1 MTEQLIITKIFSNY
15 ADTFLMLG
23 LARLAEYALVKTKQ
37 KSSIQL
43 INRGTAYILQ
53 FKQPVNIESISKIS
67 YTDPFPVVKGQ
78 KTDTSKIPTEIIPF
92 DTVQHSS
99 DRKVYRDFLFH
110 NRGKIE
116 NAEETPK
123 PPDSRT
129 QNGVILTSMRH
140 DCNHNDLWMGSWE
153 LRENYG
159 ALIAALFQGF
169 SQENGG
175 VETVADIFHKATGCK
190 LPDMAS
196 AVKVYLPTSV
206 QGVSRVKADSNKVDS
221 QKADWLSLWLI
232 ATGLFHYGIAERIK
246 VSDRVFDW
254 RVVALQ
260 PQDIQFQNYCGVI
273 KKLLIYN
280 PPGGRHGI
288 ARFDAELVLRF
299 CVELLDYHSVT
310 EEIAESE
317 DDFDN
322 FDILG
327 KSVNPDCLTELCGRQ

>member
-1 MTEQLIITKIFSNY
+1 MTEQLIITKISSNY
-15 ADTFLMLG
+15 ADIFLLLG

-43 INRGTAYILQ
+43 IDRGTAYILQ

-92 DTVQHSS
+92 DTVEHSS

-140 DCNHNDLWMGSWE
+140 DRNHNDLWMGSWE

-175 VETVADIFHKATGCK
+175 METVANLFHQATGCK
-190 LPDMAS
+190 LPDVAS

-206 QGVSRVKADSNKVDS
+206 QGVSRGLKLAI
-221 QKADWLSLWLI
+221 AFLI
-232 ATGLFHYGIAERIK
+232 GGL
-246 VSDRVFDW
+246 
-254 RVVALQ
+254 
-260 PQDIQFQNYCGVI
+260 
-273 KKLLIYN
+273 
-280 PPGGRHGI
+280 
-288 ARFDAELVLRF
+288 
-299 CVELLDYHSVT
+299 
-310 EEIAESE
+310 
-317 DDFDN
+317 
-322 FDILG
+322 
-327 KSVNPDCLTELCGRQ
+327 